1 VKAPAALGRS
11 IGHDDDVPG
20 DERVRAYY
28 RLFKSLAEV
37 YLEDSWVLE
46 VDERGGSLVFDLEV
60 VLTERHAFYGPPQP
74 GEMHC
79 YRRGQLIVRS
89 PLPISLR
96 RSGNPP
102 ARTPLRAFACH
113 PGKCDQPF
121 GAQGSGRQA
130 PGPVVGGCQRG
141 VVRRVAGRGHGCSL
155 GDITRVAA
163 PALGAA
169 THRSRE
175 RGKESPQPR

>member
-74 GEMHC
+74 GELHC

-102 ARTPLRAFACH
+102 ATDATGGQDYGNIDTVR
-113 PGKCDQPF
+113 
-121 GAQGSGRQA
+121 
-130 PGPVVGGCQRG
+130 PVDHEPSTWELTGDWGEAS
-141 VVRRVAGRGHGCSL
+141 VVLPEVELNLDR
-155 GDITRVAA
+155 
-163 PALGAA
+163 
-169 THRSRE
+169 
-175 RGKESPQPR
+175 